1 MAERKT
7 SWSFLL
13 HTNTLQLIAMST
25 QTRAYKSIKWSSLSS
40 VKVSRE
46 NGFRLVILILLVPA
60 LFINLDIK
68 SFTEDES
75 LRSLVALEMI
85 YSDNFITPTLNGSY
99 YYNKPPLWNWIL
111 ASAFMITGEPGEGV
125 ARSMTVLSLLVYA
138 LLVYLSFRRYFS
150 ERTGFVAALA
160 VITCGR
166 FLFWDSMLA
175 LIDTFYSLVVFL
187 QWIVIYEW
195 GRKQKYLTL
204 ILLSY
209 LLTAAGV
216 MLKGLPSLAFQ
227 AISLLVF
234 FIDQR
239 KFSVLLSWKHFTGI
253 LLLFSVLGIY
263 YYSYF
268 QVNPNLLQAWVTLYD
283 QSAMRTPL
291 EVGMWDTV
299 KHLFTFPVYH
309 IYQFF
314 PWTFLLILLVKRKN
328 RVQVLQHPFSRY
340 ALLMGAANLVIY
352 WVSPQVY
359 PRYLLMFLPLLF
371 GPLIYLYSKE
381 KNSKGTWVKR
391 VEIVFLSGMIA
402 LTILPLA
409 AYFEKDISVVSYWP
423 FITWASVL
431 LLGAVTLVYIRFP
444 SYRLHALI
452 IFLLIA
458 RITFNLLV
466 LPVRT
471 FHDKATLNRA
481 TTIEAAEAVPDAA
494 SVFIYQGINRE
505 ATSYTNSFYFTR
517 ELGKVVTEDSA
528 SNTRNG
534 LYIVDPFTYPE
545 ATLADTVAK
554 YRVRHQKRYF
564 LIGHL
569 AD

>member
-1 MAERKT
+1 
-7 SWSFLL
+7 
-13 HTNTLQLIAMST
+13 MST
-25 QTRAYKSIKWSSLSS
+25 QTRANRPIQWSALSL
-40 VKVSRE
+40 VQVSRE
-46 NGFRLVILILLVPA
+46 NGFRVVIILLLLPA

-75 LRSLVALEMI
+75 LRALVALEMI
-85 YSDNFITPTLNGSY
+85 YSDNFITPTLNGSD

-111 ASAFMITGEPGEGV
+111 AAAFMLTGEPGEGV
-125 ARSMTVLSLLVYA
+125 ARSMTVLSLLAYA

-150 ERTGFVAALA
+150 ERTGFIAALA

-204 ILLSY
+204 MLLSY
-209 LLTAAGV
+209 LLTATGV

-239 KFSVLLSWKHFTGI
+239 KFSILFSWKHLTGI
-253 LLLFSVLGIY
+253 LLLFSVLGTY
-263 YYSYF
+263 YYHYY
-268 QVNPNLLQAWVTLYD
+268 QLNPELLQAWGTLYN

-291 EVGMWDTV
+291 NTGLWDTV

-309 IYQFF
+309 IYQFL
-314 PWTFLLILLVKRKN
+314 PWTLLLILFADRKN
-328 RVQVLQHPFSRY
+328 RVQFFQHPFSRF

-371 GPLIYLYSKE
+371 GPLLYRYNKD
-381 KNSKGTWVKR
+381 KINKGIWVNR
-391 VEIVFLSGMIA
+391 VEIVFLAGMII
-402 LTILPLA
+402 LTILPIA
-409 AYFEKDISVVSYWP
+409 AYIEKDIAIVNHWP
-423 FITWASVL
+423 SITWVSVL
-431 LLGAVTLVYIRFP
+431 LLGAVTLAYISFP
-444 SYRLHALI
+444 WYRLHSLI

-458 RITFNLLV
+458 RISFNLLV

-471 FHDKATLNRA
+471 FHDKATLNRK
-481 TTIEAAEAVPDAA
+481 TTIEAAEAVPDSA
-494 SVFIYQGINRE
+494 SVFIYKRINQE

-517 ELGKVVTEDSA
+517 KLGKIVTEDSA
-528 SNTRNG
+528 INTRKG

-545 ATLADTVAK
+545 ATLADTLAK

-564 LIGHL
+564 FVGHL
-569 AD
+569 ED